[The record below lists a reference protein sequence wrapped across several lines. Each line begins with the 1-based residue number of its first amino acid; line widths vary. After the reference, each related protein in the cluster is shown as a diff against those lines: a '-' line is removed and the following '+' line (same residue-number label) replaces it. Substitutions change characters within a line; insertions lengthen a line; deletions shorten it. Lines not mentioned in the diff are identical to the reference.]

1 MDEAGIKGY
10 ASDTWYGVMAP
21 AGTPQE
27 ILAALHGAATRA
39 IATPA
44 VRERLQQQGAD
55 LVGGSPADFR
65 KLIESEV
72 KTWTRIVKETKARVD

>member
-1 MDEAGIKGY
+1 MERHRVQRASRERLVALLSIRTKATAGLTTK
-10 ASDTWYGVMAP
+10 
-21 AGTPQE
+21 
-27 ILAALHGAATRA
+27 A
-39 IATPA
+39 IATPS

-55 LVGGSPADFR
+55 LVGGSPPEFR